1 MNMRITAEDLRKL
14 PSDEVA
20 DVLSSLSPEQ
30 AEELKYDWKFWARP
44 DQLEPDGN
52 WNKCSGWNG

>member
-30 AEELKYDWKFWARP
+30 AGAGAESKLDPGWVHCEEALQVHR
-44 DQLEPDGN
+44 QHML
-52 WNKCSGWNG
+52 